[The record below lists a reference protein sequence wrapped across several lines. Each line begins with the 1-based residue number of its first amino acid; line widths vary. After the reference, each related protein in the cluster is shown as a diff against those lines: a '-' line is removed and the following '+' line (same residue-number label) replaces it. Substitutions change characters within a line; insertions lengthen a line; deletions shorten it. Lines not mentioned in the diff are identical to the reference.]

1 MSDSLGPGSTFA
13 GCQIEAMAGRGG
25 MGVVFRATQLALSRP
40 VALKVIAPDLAA
52 DDGYRERFERESQLT
67 ASIDHPNVIP
77 VYGAGEFDGRL
88 YLIMRWVEG
97 TDLSTLLSS
106 DGRLSPG
113 RAVRFLRPVASALG
127 AAHRRGLVHRDIKP
141 ANVLI
146 ARTEGQEDHVYLT
159 DFGIARR
166 TDAEPM
172 TRTGMIVGTVDYMA
186 PERFEGG
193 KGDAASD
200 IYSFGCMLFEVLT
213 GHVPF
218 DRAENVAKIFAHVS
232 DPIPSAGETVAGV
245 PQQLDTIIA
254 KAMAKRPEDRFDS
267 AGALLAGLDQAV
279 SALDTAERA
288 VASAEDARGVA
299 PVQTPTTETEPITAA
314 VSERLAG
321 VSEPTAAEPRPPEMP
336 TTTRPLPPRRR
347 DEPRDVKRSP
357 SRSPALWVAA
367 IAVLAVVG
375 VLIVVLTGGSSHNA
389 SAIEING
396 SGLSEGTT
404 IALPGAPGSIS
415 IGSQNVWISIP
426 GSGQLVRFNPLSGTR
441 QTFRASGGPTAL
453 AAGSKA
459 LWVAESQS
467 QALAQFNGD
476 SGARVAVTGVPG
488 TPTAVAV
495 DQNDSSG
502 WVADSSGAI
511 SHIALGGGVTGT
523 PAHLS
528 PSPNSVAW
536 GAGWLWATNGANV
549 GLARVSLG
557 TTGSS
562 RAFSTGPHPVAVAVN
577 QGVWVAHSDGHVTRF
592 DPRLNRLRV
601 NADLTLPA
609 QLDSIATT
617 DKSQFVW
624 AISKSAR
631 TLYRITNTSK
641 PAVTGTVR
649 FSSPPVALAA
659 AAGSVWVAT
668 EDDKVIEIRF

>member
-1 MSDSLGPGSTFA
+1 
-13 GCQIEAMAGRGG
+13 MAGRGG
-25 MGVVFRATQLALSRP
+25 MGVVFQATQLALSRP

-52 DDGYRERFERESQLT
+52 DDGYRERFERESRLT

-97 TDLSTLLSS
+97 TDLSSLLSS

-146 ARTEGQEDHVYLT
+146 ARSDGQEDHVYLT

-232 DPIPSAGETVAGV
+232 DPIPSAGDTVDGV
-245 PQQLDTIIA
+245 PQQLDAIIA
-254 KAMAKRPEDRFDS
+254 KAMAKRPEDRFES
-267 AGALLAGLDQAV
+267 AEALVAALDQAV
-279 SALDTAERA
+279 SKLDTAERA
-288 VASAEDARGVA
+288 VASAEGEPEVA
-299 PVQTPTTETEPITAA
+299 PVQTPSTETEPITSGATEYVA
-314 VSERLAG
+314 SA
-321 VSEPTAAEPRPPEMP
+321 SEPTVRDARSPQA
-336 TTTRPLPPRRR
+336 TTATRPLPPPPRP
-347 DEPRDVKRSP
+347 DEPQRPKRAP
-357 SRSPALWVAA
+357 YRSPALWVAT
-367 IAVLAVVG
+367 IVLLALVG
-375 VLIVVLTGGSSHNA
+375 VLIAVLSKGSSHNGGTA
-389 SAIEING
+389 AAAIAING
-396 SGLSEGTT
+396 SGLSEGRTV
-404 IALPGAPGSIS
+404 ALPGAPGSIS
-415 IGSQNVWISIP
+415 IGSENVWISLP
-426 GSGQLVRFNPLSGTR
+426 GLGQLVRFNPLNGRR
-441 QTFRASGGPTAL
+441 QSFPAAGGPTAL

-459 LWVAESQS
+459 LWVAEADSR
-467 QALAQFNGD
+467 ALAQFNGD
-476 SGARVAVTGVPG
+476 SGERVAVTGVPG

-511 SHIALGGGVTGT
+511 SHVALGGGVSGT
-523 PAHLS
+523 PAHIS
-528 PSPNSVAW
+528 PSPNSLAW
-536 GAGWLWATNGANV
+536 GAGWVWATNRANS
-549 GLARVSLG
+549 GLVRVSLG

-562 RAFSTGPHPVAVAVN
+562 RTFSTGPHPIAVAVN
-577 QGVWVAHSDGHVTRF
+577 QGVWVAHSDGQVTRF

-617 DKSQFVW
+617 GKSQFVW

-641 PAVTGTVR
+641 PTVTGTVR
-649 FSSPPVALAA
+649 FPSAPVALAA